1 MTSAALTPSSFSS
14 IDPKVNPLVASI
26 QTVTDCKLAILEQ
39 ILNTTLIEPEAQE
52 KERLQD
58 LSKDELIEQLLKA
71 KVSQPV
77 YSSVP
82 RLMTTSDV

>member
-1 MTSAALTPSSFSS
+1 MSPIA
-14 IDPKVNPLVASI
+14 NI
-26 QTVTDCKLAILEQ
+26 QIATDYELAILEQ

-58 LSKDELIEQLLKA
+58 LSKEELIEQILKA
-71 KVSQPV
+71 KVSQPA

-82 RLMTTSDV
+82 RLLTATDV